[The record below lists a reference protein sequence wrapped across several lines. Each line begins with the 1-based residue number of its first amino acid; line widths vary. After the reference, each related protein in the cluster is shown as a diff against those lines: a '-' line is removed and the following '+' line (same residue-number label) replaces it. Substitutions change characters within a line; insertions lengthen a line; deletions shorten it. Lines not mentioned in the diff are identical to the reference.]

1 MNDVW
6 TDNFSWDYGRFSPK
20 NIIVPSDDRLRY
32 DEEKK
37 LKERGEEVEEEEDI
51 YDEIYSPEIN
61 YDDHFMNLHMETDA
75 SQPKVRCTGCSKDF
89 TLIFKSLECFLG
101 HPVYKV

>member
-75 SQPKVRCTGCSKDF
+75 SQPKVRCPK
-89 TLIFKSLECFLG
+89 I
-101 HPVYKV
+101 